1 LDKHFKINMYVRVGI
16 HSTCTIIECSHN
28 AGSDLQRD
36 QDEVRVEEEEGEE
49 RQLEQE
55 AANNQSINTL

>member
-1 LDKHFKINMYVRVGI
+1 MYVRVGI

>member
-1 LDKHFKINMYVRVGI
+1 MHFKINLYVRVGI
-16 HSTCTIIECSHN
+16 HSTCTIECSHN
-28 AGSDLQRD
+28 ASSDLQRD
-36 QDEVRVEEEEGEE
+36 KDEVWVEEEEGEE